1 MFRHMAE
8 LTILSVLKAS
18 LRMELLGGSVAKANA
33 AKVSMMIFTQS
44 S

>member
-8 LTILSVLKAS
+8 LTILFVLNAS
-18 LRMELLGGSVAKANA
+18 LRIEVLGGSVANANA